1 MAKYIFK
8 EEELKNHLYATFE
21 QIYEYCKA
29 NYDDKDE
36 TIEEFITS
44 ITYVNI
50 KKK

>member
-1 MAKYIFK
+1 MSRRIFK

-21 QIYEYCKA
+21 EIYEYCKT
-29 NYDDKDE
+29 NYDDKQE
-36 TIEEFITS
+36 TLDEFITA